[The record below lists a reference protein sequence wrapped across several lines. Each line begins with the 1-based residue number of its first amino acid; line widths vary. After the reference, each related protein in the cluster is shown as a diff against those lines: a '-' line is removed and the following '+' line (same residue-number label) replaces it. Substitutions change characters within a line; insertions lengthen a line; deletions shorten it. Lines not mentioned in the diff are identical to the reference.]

1 MTVRLYAT
9 SARLTMEARMPRWW
23 KVTLMLALV
32 RWISRRARLAVLRLA
47 VTTPIA
53 MFTVLSFK
61 QRLKE
66 GQPLVNGHDIVEQ
79 ISSLNPSNVY
89 ECKTEDIG

>member
-1 MTVRLYAT
+1 
-9 SARLTMEARMPRWW
+9 
-23 KVTLMLALV
+23 
-32 RWISRRARLAVLRLA
+32 

-66 GQPLVNGHDIVEQ
+66 RQPLVNGHDIVER

-89 ECKTEDIG
+89 ECRTEDTS